1 MFQYRFMNKKNAFRI
16 AIACSAGGH
25 MVQARQLE
33 PVYTKY
39 DHFYFTVSGEI
50 ADKMRKTTRVRSIPN
65 IFRFN
70 PLSWISGM
78 ILSAG
83 IALIER
89 PDIVIS
95 TGSGVTVF
103 FCIFTKL
110 LGAKLV
116 FIESMA
122 KVEKPTIT
130 ARMLYPFTDLF
141 IVQWSNLLEFFPKAI
156 YVGRL
161 F

>member
-1 MFQYRFMNKKNAFRI
+1 
-16 AIACSAGGH
+16 

-39 DHFYFTVSGEI
+39 DHFYFTFSGEI